1 MLIRVS
7 PQGRIGTGGMLVLGW
22 TTSAPC
28 WAYGGWMRR
37 PVLLDVATGVGL
49 VVIGLMEL
57 SFETEGTASGR
68 GWVELVGLCV
78 VGACAVLR
86 RSRATAGALA
96 IVTAVAVVSLLVT
109 DSRAWVIAAVMLAQ
123 YSGARHSDRRWQQ
136 LLVLASGVGY
146 GFVVSALEESDSLL
160 MYLGNFVFYLV
171 LMVLVPWSAGA
182 ALQWRQW
189 RSLLEAERATE
200 AERLRI
206 ARELHDIVGHALG
219 AIVAQAEGER
229 ATLPRA
235 ATDSTRETLEA
246 VAGTARD
253 ALDDVRRLLRV
264 MRTVEDRG
272 TPAPGLADVPRL
284 LHAMEAAGL
293 PVSVAVEG
301 QVRPLP
307 AGVDLSAYRV
317 VQEALT
323 NCLKHAGG
331 APAEVVLHYSGDA
344 VDIDVRDAGLSVA
357 DRGRSGYGL
366 LGMRERVAVFDGTV
380 EARPRPGGGFSVHVH
395 LPTTTPRGTPA

>member
-1 MLIRVS
+1 M
-7 PQGRIGTGGMLVLGW
+7 
-22 TTSAPC
+22 TT
-28 WAYGGWMRR
+28 
-37 PVLLDVATGVGL
+37 
-49 VVIGLMEL
+49 
-57 SFETEGTASGR
+57 
-68 GWVELVGLCV
+68 
-78 VGACAVLR
+78 
-86 RSRATAGALA
+86 
-96 IVTAVAVVSLLVT
+96 VAVVSVLAT

-123 YSGARHSDRRWQQ
+123 YSGARHGARRWQQ
-136 LLVLASGVGY
+136 LAVLASGIGY
-146 GFVVSALEESDSLL
+146 GFVVNAQEQNDNLM
-160 MYLGNFVFYLV
+160 MYLGNYVFYVV

-182 ALQWRQW
+182 ALQWRQS
-189 RSLLEAERATE
+189 RGRQEAELATE

-229 ATLPRA
+229 ATLPEA
-235 ATDSTRETLEA
+235 ATESTRETLEA

-264 MRTVEDRG
+264 MRTVEDRR
-272 TPAPGLADVPRL
+272 TPAPGLSDVPRL

-293 PVSVAVEG
+293 AVSVNVQG

-307 AGVDLSAYRV
+307 AGIDLSAYRV

-331 APAEVVLHYSGDA
+331 APAEVVLRYCGDA
-344 VDIDVRDAGLSVA
+344 VDIEVRDAGSSVA
-357 DRGRSGYGL
+357 DPGRPGYGL

-380 EARPRPGGGFSVHVH
+380 DAGPEAGGGFSVHVH
-395 LPTTTPRGTPA
+395 LPTTTPRGAPA